1 MKYDGINWMGWLIII
16 TILSFILFVYLMWF
30 GKWGI
35 PIFIGVVIGGI
46 IIGANKEEKDIKIE
60 FIGDSITCGYGID
73 EMNEKGYFSTATEN
87 FTKSYAYITA
97 ENLGAAPGKSG
108 CPHCRG
114 GESGGRGTCLR
125 L

>member
-46 IIGANKEEKDIKIE
+46 IIGANKEEKDIKIDRE
-60 FIGDSITCGYGID
+60 EYFTDEDFIIV
-73 EMNEKGYFSTATEN
+73 KV
-87 FTKSYAYITA
+87 
-97 ENLGAAPGKSG
+97 
-108 CPHCRG
+108 
-114 GESGGRGTCLR
+114 GEWISKPK
-125 L
+125 